1 MKINFFLLNPKWLN
15 IVIQLESDGIITI
28 GIANLDLDE
37 NNAPGKNRMIH
48 IQILLS
54 FSSNKFLVIK
64 YLRLLE

>member
-54 FSSNKFLVIK
+54 FGSNKFLVIK